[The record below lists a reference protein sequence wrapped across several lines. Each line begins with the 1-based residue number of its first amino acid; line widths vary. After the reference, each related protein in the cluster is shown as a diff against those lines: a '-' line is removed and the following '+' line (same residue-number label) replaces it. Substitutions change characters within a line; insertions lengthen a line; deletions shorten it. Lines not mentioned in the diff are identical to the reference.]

1 MKKELATIQF
11 QDLIELLKA
20 RFEKNMF
27 RHENL
32 K

>member
-11 QDLIELLKA
+11 QDLIELLKV
-20 RFEKNMF
+20 RFEKNRL

-32 K
+32 I